1 MYSQIFP
8 SFVDFSDSVGKVRTH
23 QGFSLQPTE
32 FGGMTSERQPETIM
46 ERYLRLKEEVQQF
59 ATDVQHLAETRT
71 DSEKLLDISPS
82 DLLNDVR
89 ALLDLCGG

>member
-1 MYSQIFP
+1 
-8 SFVDFSDSVGKVRTH
+8 
-23 QGFSLQPTE
+23 
-32 FGGMTSERQPETIM
+32 MTSERQPETIM

-82 DLLNDVR
+82 DLLNDVSPGSGVMWR
-89 ALLDLCGG
+89 WFLGLADWNKRRNFFLTVWFERIGMELSD